1 MSVIKSNHIYS
12 LQNFFES
19 YFGFCPI
26 TTGDE
31 NELRNLLDSNG
42 YNNLW
47 DYPMDEIEH
56 IVENEIPV
64 VLVDTSFVN
73 KCGEI
78 CIEHRWVEI
87 PDIQSPDWMVE
98 KHFLSGRIVVVRC
111 KNYGD
116 ALIELTKLQNKN
128 IKNLAFLQVSQEK

>member
-1 MSVIKSNHIYS
+1 MSIIKSKTIYS

-42 YNNLW
+42 YDNLW

-56 IVENEIPV
+56 IVENDIPV
-64 VLVDTSFVN
+64 VLVDTSYIN
-73 KCGEI
+73 KKGEI
-78 CIEHRWVEI
+78 CSEHRWVEL
-87 PDIQSPDWMVE
+87 PDAFSPNWNVE
-98 KHFLSGRIVVVRC
+98 KHFLSGRIDVIRC
-111 KNYGD
+111 ENYGD